1 MNSYEKIAYSH
12 GQHGSSGVTLRKAP
26 QARPN
31 ELQPLV
37 TLHAY
42 LSEKLISQKIL
53 ATLIKRYYISPR
65 GTPTQLSAKTA
76 GAPACA
82 PPYIYTD
89 DSTQKQIHHQ
99 IKYPEH

>member
-53 ATLIKRYYISPR
+53 ATLNQKILYLPEGHPHTVKCKDGRCARLCSPVQIFR
-65 GTPTQLSAKTA
+65 LFNTETDTP
-76 GAPACA
+76 P
-82 PPYIYTD
+82 D
-89 DSTQKQIHHQ
+89 
-99 IKYPEH
+99 